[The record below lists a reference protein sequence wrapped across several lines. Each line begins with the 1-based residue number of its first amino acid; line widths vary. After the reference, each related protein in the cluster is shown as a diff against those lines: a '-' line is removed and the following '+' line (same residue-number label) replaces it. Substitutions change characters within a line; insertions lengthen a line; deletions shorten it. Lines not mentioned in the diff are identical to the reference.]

1 MISIIDY
8 GLGNLKSV
16 YKALK
21 SLGFTSKITS
31 SIKDIDNC
39 NGIIFPGVGSFGDCM
54 KQLDDRGL
62 INSLKKSISS
72 GKPFM
77 GICLGLQIL
86 FERSEESPNVEGLS
100 ILKGEISKIKFDK
113 DLKVPHMGWNKINII
128 KNSKILQ
135 GINSDT
141 WMYFVHS
148 FKLNNDLK
156 ITDSVSSYGEIFSA
170 SINKDNIFATQFHPE
185 KSSKIGLTILKNFAD
200 LCN

>member
-16 YKALK
+16 HKALK

-31 SIKDIDNC
+31 SIKDINNC

-54 KQLDDRGL
+54 KELDKRDL

-128 KNSKILQ
+128 KDSSILQ

-148 FKLNNDLK
+148 FKFNNDLK

>member
-16 YKALK
+16 HKALN

-31 SIKDIDNC
+31 SIKDINNC

-54 KQLDDRGL
+54 KELDKRGL

-128 KNSKILQ
+128 KDSSILQ
-135 GINSDT
+135 GINSDA

-148 FKLNNDLK
+148 FKFNNDFK

-185 KSSKIGLTILKNFAD
+185 KSSEIGLTILKNFAD

>member
-16 YKALK
+16 HKALN

-31 SIKDIDNC
+31 SIKDINNS

-54 KQLDDRGL
+54 KELDNRGL

-100 ILKGEISKIKFDK
+100 ILKGEISKIKFDN

-128 KNSKILQ
+128 KDSSILQ

-148 FKLNNDLK
+148 FKFNNDLK

-185 KSSKIGLTILKNFAD
+185 KSSKIGLAILKNFAD

>member
-16 YKALK
+16 HKALN

-31 SIKDIDNC
+31 SIKDINNC

-54 KQLDDRGL
+54 KELDKRDL
-62 INSLKKSISS
+62 INSLKKSINS

-128 KNSKILQ
+128 KDSSILQ

-148 FKLNNDLK
+148 FKFNNDLK

>member
-16 YKALK
+16 HKALK

-31 SIKDIDNC
+31 SIKDINNC

-54 KQLDDRGL
+54 KELDKRDL

-128 KNSKILQ
+128 KDSSILQ

-148 FKLNNDLK
+148 FKFNNDLE

>member
-16 YKALK
+16 HKALK

-31 SIKDIDNC
+31 SIKDINNC

-54 KQLDDRGL
+54 KELDKRDL

-128 KNSKILQ
+128 KDSSILQ
-135 GINSDT
+135 GIDSDT

-148 FKLNNDLK
+148 FKFNNDLK

>member
-16 YKALK
+16 HKALN

-31 SIKDIDNC
+31 SIKDINNC

-54 KQLDDRGL
+54 KELDNRGL
-62 INSLKKSISS
+62 IDSLKKSIGS

-128 KNSKILQ
+128 KDSSILQ
-135 GINSDT
+135 GIDSDT

-148 FKLNNDLK
+148 FKFNNDLK

>member
-16 YKALK
+16 HKALN
-21 SLGFTSKITS
+21 SLGFTSKITN
-31 SIKDIDNC
+31 SIKDINNC

-54 KQLDDRGL
+54 KELDKRDL

-128 KNSKILQ
+128 KDSSILQ
-135 GINSDT
+135 GIDSDT

-148 FKLNNDLK
+148 FKFNNDLE

>member
-54 KQLDDRGL
+54 KELDDRGL

>member
-16 YKALK
+16 HKALN

-31 SIKDIDNC
+31 SIKDINNC

-54 KQLDDRGL
+54 KELDKRDL

-128 KNSKILQ
+128 KDSSILQ

-148 FKLNNDLK
+148 FKFNNDLK

>member
-16 YKALK
+16 HKALN

-31 SIKDIDNC
+31 SIKDINNC

-54 KQLDDRGL
+54 KELDKRDL

-128 KNSKILQ
+128 KDSSILQ
-135 GINSDT
+135 GIDSDT

-148 FKLNNDLK
+148 FKFNNDLK
-156 ITDSVSSYGEIFSA
+156 ITDSLSSYGEIFSA

-185 KSSKIGLTILKNFAD
+185 KSSKVGLTILKNFAD

>member
-16 YKALK
+16 HKALK

-31 SIKDIDNC
+31 SIKDINNC

-54 KQLDDRGL
+54 KELDNRGL
-62 INSLKKSISS
+62 IDSLKKSIGS

-128 KNSKILQ
+128 KDSSILQ
-135 GINSDT
+135 GIDSDT

-148 FKLNNDLK
+148 FKFNNDLE

>member
-16 YKALK
+16 HKALN

-31 SIKDIDNC
+31 SIKDINNC

-54 KQLDDRGL
+54 KELDKRDL

-128 KNSKILQ
+128 KDSIILQ
-135 GINSDT
+135 GIDSDT

-148 FKLNNDLK
+148 FKFNNDLK

-185 KSSKIGLTILKNFAD
+185 KSSKVGLTILKNFAD

>member
-16 YKALK
+16 HKALN
-21 SLGFTSKITS
+21 SLGFTSKITN
-31 SIKDIDNC
+31 SIKDINNC

-54 KQLDDRGL
+54 KELDKRDL
-62 INSLKKSISS
+62 INSLKKSIIS

-128 KNSKILQ
+128 KDSSILQ
-135 GINSDT
+135 GIDSDT

-148 FKLNNDLK
+148 FKFNNDLE

>member
-54 KQLDDRGL
+54 KELDDRGL

-148 FKLNNDLK
+148 FKFNNDLK

>member
-16 YKALK
+16 HKALN

-31 SIKDIDNC
+31 SIKDINNC

-54 KQLDDRGL
+54 KELDKRDL
-62 INSLKKSISS
+62 INSLKKSIIS

-128 KNSKILQ
+128 KDSSILQ
-135 GINSDT
+135 GIDSDT

-148 FKLNNDLK
+148 FKFNNDLK

>member
-16 YKALK
+16 HKALK

-31 SIKDIDNC
+31 SIKDINNC

-54 KQLDDRGL
+54 KELDKRDL

-128 KNSKILQ
+128 KDSSILQ
-135 GINSDT
+135 GIDSDT

-148 FKLNNDLK
+148 FKFNNDLE

>member
-16 YKALK
+16 HKALN

-31 SIKDIDNC
+31 SIKDINNC

-54 KQLDDRGL
+54 KELDKRDL

-128 KNSKILQ
+128 KDSSILQ
-135 GINSDT
+135 GIDSDT

-148 FKLNNDLK
+148 FKFNNDLK

-185 KSSKIGLTILKNFAD
+185 KSSKVGLTILKNFAD

>member
-16 YKALK
+16 HKALK

-31 SIKDIDNC
+31 SIKDINNS

-54 KQLDDRGL
+54 KELDNRGL

-100 ILKGEISKIKFDK
+100 ILKGEISKIKFDN

-128 KNSKILQ
+128 KDSSILQ

-148 FKLNNDLK
+148 FKFNNDLK

>member
-1 MISIIDY
+1 MI
-8 GLGNLKSV
+8 L
-16 YKALK
+16 
-21 SLGFTSKITS
+21 
-31 SIKDIDNC
+31 
-39 NGIIFPGVGSFGDCM
+39 
-54 KQLDDRGL
+54 
-62 INSLKKSISS
+62 
-72 GKPFM
+72 
-77 GICLGLQIL
+77 CLGLQIL

-128 KNSKILQ
+128 KDSSILQ
-135 GINSDT
+135 GINSDS

-148 FKLNNDLK
+148 FKFNNDFK

-185 KSSKIGLTILKNFAD
+185 KSSEIGLTILKNFAD

>member
-128 KNSKILQ
+128 KDSSILQ
-135 GINSDT
+135 GINSDA

-148 FKLNNDLK
+148 FKFNNDFK

-185 KSSKIGLTILKNFAD
+185 KSSEIGLTILKNFAD

>member
-16 YKALK
+16 HKALN

-31 SIKDIDNC
+31 SIKDINNC

-54 KQLDDRGL
+54 KELDKRDL

-128 KNSKILQ
+128 KDSSILQ

-148 FKLNNDLK
+148 FKFNNDLE